1 MPSPAPEIVAVPIP
15 HLDRAAELTLINAWI
30 AEHGVT
36 RCESR
41 FAYRSTAL
49 SGYALAARLVA
60 FSPRPRPPTRGELK
74 RRAAELL
81 RLSMKPDI
89 DASYH
94 QWLTRLPVRF

>member
-1 MPSPAPEIVAVPIP
+1 MLLSRK
-15 HLDRAAELTLINAWI
+15 DELQLIDTFI
-30 AEHGVT
+30 AKHGVT
-36 RCESR
+36 RCESP

-81 RLSMKPDI
+81 RLSMKPDV
-89 DASYH
+89 DRCYQA
-94 QWLTRLPVRF
+94 WLTRLPVRL

>member
-1 MPSPAPEIVAVPIP
+1 MLLSRK
-15 HLDRAAELTLINAWI
+15 DELQLIDTFI
-30 AEHGVT
+30 AKHGVT

-89 DASYH
+89 DACYH

>member
-1 MPSPAPEIVAVPIP
+1 MPSPAPEIVAVPMP

-41 FAYRSTAL
+41 FAFRSNAL
-49 SGYALAARLVA
+49 SGYELAARLVA
-60 FSPRPRPPTRGELK
+60 FTPRPRPPTQGEIK

-81 RLSMKPDI
+81 RLSMKPDV
-89 DASYH
+89 DACYRK
-94 QWLTRLPVRF
+94 WLLQIPIR